1 MGLWSNAKEKA
12 KELLGLDEIDESIDW
27 LIEQRIMIQGF
38 INERPNSPNRPMWEA
53 QIAQIDESLNLYG
66 IDLTD
71 GLTADDWDE
80 VLLAAP
86 QAAFDL
92 FQEGAEE
99 IVGEI
104 GDLSLAFVRGFAGA
118 FIEGLE
124 SAYDLVAQRLSGKEP
139 EVIAS
144 ITAGVLVILVSVF
157 LWGEVRR
164 GPKGD

>member
-1 MGLWSNAKEKA
+1 MGFWDDTKNWVKSTF
-12 KELLGLDEIDESIDW
+12 G
-27 LIEQRIMIQGF
+27 IEQV
-38 INERPNSPNRPMWEA
+38 NETTVRLMKRRATLEGYIRRFPNHQLRPQWEA
-53 QIAQIDESLNLYG
+53 TIADIDATLSPYG

-71 GLTADDWDE
+71 GLTQDDWDE
-80 VLLAAP
+80 ILRAMPEILSDV
-86 QAAFDL
+86 
-92 FQEGAEE
+92 GEE
-99 IVGEI
+99 VIGEI

-124 SAYDLVAQRLSGKEP
+124 NAYDLVAQKLSGKEP

-144 ITAGVLVILVSVF
+144 ITAGVLVILVSTF